1 MKPPALL
8 LECFTMSRHISE
20 DELIAF
26 WTDPENSELHL
37 QAFTAHLNLEHGLEL
52 KAFSVRQRLYK
63 IKHRAE
69 KLGFE
74 TPPIPKSMRKAGRP
88 RKNAKLAPEAYRK
101 YFKLS
106 GDKE

>member
-1 MKPPALL
+1 
-8 LECFTMSRHISE
+8 
-20 DELIAF
+20 
-26 WTDPENSELHL
+26 
-37 QAFTAHLNLEHGLEL
+37 
-52 KAFSVRQRLYK
+52 VRQRLYK

>member
-20 DELIAF
+20 DDLIAF
-26 WTDPENSELHL
+26 ENSELHL

-88 RKNAKLAPEAYRK
+88 RKNAKLAPEAYLK
-101 YFKLS
+101 YFTLS
-106 GDKE
+106 KEKE